1 MVESVAAATG
11 SQPEQAQDEEGFVD
25 DEPLPGPK
33 LQVKVKHIY
42 PEKRPFGV
50 PVVRD
55 EDQRDASSDSDAE
68 ESKVS
73 EGAAQAKPAIPINV
87 QHILPDSRPFGV
99 PIVDDQGQLVN
110 QA

>member
-1 MVESVAAATG
+1 MVEPIAAATG
-11 SQPEQAQDEEGFVD
+11 SQPEQAQDEEGFDD

-33 LQVKVKHIY
+33 LQVNVKHIY

-55 EDQRDASSDSDAE
+55 EDQKDASSDSDAE

-73 EGAAQAKPAIPINV
+73 EGAA
-87 QHILPDSRPFGV
+87 
-99 PIVDDQGQLVN
+99 
-110 QA
+110 